1 MLRVIIDILIGI
13 GAVFA
18 LAGTIGVIKMP
29 DVFSRMQASTCI
41 TTLPPP

>member
-1 MLRVIIDILIGI
+1 MLRVIIDSLIGI

-29 DVFSRMQASTCI
+29 DV
-41 TTLPPP
+41 LY